1 MACATC
7 WIRAMAEP
15 PVLALRD
22 LRTHFGTGPHAVRAV
37 NGVELSVAPGEV
49 LGIVGESGCGKTV
62 LALSILR
69 LIDPPGRIV
78 SGQVLYD
85 GQDVLTM
92 RPRALTALRGRD
104 IAMIF
109 QQPKAS
115 LDPLMRIG
123 VQIAQPLRLRGGRNR
138 ATAWREAVELLA
150 AVGIPNPEE
159 KAYAYPHEISGGQAQ
174 RVMIAIALALRPRLL
189 IADEPTTA
197 LDVTVQAQILEL
209 LRERCRA
216 LGTALIL
223 VTHDIG
229 VIAQMAD
236 RVAVMYAGRV
246 VENGPVA
253 EILGQPAHPYTQ
265 GLLRSAPVL
274 GAVRGRLEEIAGGIP
289 DLGRSIPGCAFAPRC
304 AGRIKAGKER
314 CDTQAPPS
322 YLARPDWRAR
332 CWLQAGAPLAEPA
345 PAGWS

>member
-1 MACATC
+1 MLE
-7 WIRAMAEP
+7 IRG
-15 PVLALRD
+15 
-22 LRTHFGTGPHAVRAV
+22 LRTQFGTGARAVRAV
-37 NGVELSVAPGEV
+37 NGVDFAINPGEV

-69 LIDPPGRIV
+69 LIDAPGRIV
-78 SGQVLYD
+78 AGQVLFE
-85 GQDVLTM
+85 GTDVLAM

-115 LDPLMRIG
+115 LDPVMRIG
-123 VQIAQPLRLRGGRNR
+123 SQIAEPLRLRGGRSR
-138 ATAWREAVELLA
+138 AEAWREAVDLLG

-159 KAYAYPHEISGGQAQ
+159 KARAYPHEISGGQAQ

-189 IADEPTTA
+189 IADEPTTS

-229 VIAQMAD
+229 VVAQMAD
-236 RVAVMYAGRV
+236 RVAVMYAGRM
-246 VENGPVA
+246 VENGKVA
-253 EILGQPAHPYTQ
+253 DILGQPAHPIRAAY
-265 GLLRSAPVL
+265 
-274 GAVRGRLEEIAGGIP
+274 
-289 DLGRSIPGCAFAPRC
+289 CAR
-304 AGRIKAGKER
+304 RR
-314 CDTQAPPS
+314 
-322 YLARPDWRAR
+322 
-332 CWLQAGAPLAEPA
+332 
-345 PAGWS
+345 

>member
-1 MACATC
+1 MSEAPLL
-7 WIRAMAEP
+7 E
-15 PVLALRD
+15 VRD
-22 LRTHFGTGPHAVRAV
+22 LRTHFGTGPGAVRAV
-37 NGVELSVAPGEV
+37 NGVDLAVHRGEV

-69 LIDPPGRIV
+69 LVDAPGRIV
-78 SGQVLYD
+78 SGQVLFE

-115 LDPLMRIG
+115 LDPVMRIG
-123 VQIAQPLRLRGGRNR
+123 SQIAEPLRLRGGRSR
-138 ATAWREAVELLA
+138 AEAWREAVELLG

-159 KAYAYPHEISGGQAQ
+159 KARAYPHEISGGQAQ
-174 RVMIAIALALRPRLL
+174 RVMIATALALKPRLL

-197 LDVTVQAQILEL
+197 LDVTVQAQILDL

-246 VENGPVA
+246 VENAPV
-253 EILGQPAHPYTQ
+253 EDILGNPAHPYTR
-265 GLLRSAPVL
+265 GLLRSAPVM
-274 GAVRGRLEEIAGGIP
+274 GAVQKRLQEIPGGIP
-289 DLGRSIPGCAFAPRC
+289 DLTRPLRGCAFAPRC
-304 AGRIKAGKER
+304 DGRRQAGPGR
-314 CDTQAPPS
+314 CDGQAPPPFMLS
-322 YLARPDWRAR
+322 PGREAR
-332 CWLQAGAPLAEPA
+332 CWLQDGAPAAQPA
-345 PAGWS
+345 PGGWS

>member
-1 MACATC
+1 MPEAPLL
-7 WIRAMAEP
+7 E
-15 PVLALRD
+15 LHG
-22 LRTHFGTGPHAVRAV
+22 LRTQFGEGAGAVRAV
-37 NGVELSVAPGEV
+37 NGVDLSLHPGEV

-69 LIDPPGRIV
+69 LIEPPGRITA
-78 SGQVLYD
+78 GQVLFE
-85 GQDVLTM
+85 GQDVLAM

-115 LDPLMRIG
+115 LDPVMRIG
-123 VQIAQPLRLRGGRNR
+123 AQIAEPLRLRGGRGR
-138 ATAWREAVELLA
+138 KAAWQEAVELLA
-150 AVGIPNPEE
+150 AVGLPNPEE
-159 KAYAYPHEISGGQAQ
+159 KARAYPHEISGGQAQ

-197 LDVTVQAQILEL
+197 LDVTVQAQILDL

-246 VENGPVA
+246 VENAPVA
-253 EILGQPAHPYTQ
+253 EILTRPAHPYTQ
-265 GLLRSAPVL
+265 GLLRSAPVM
-274 GAVRGRLEEIAGGIP
+274 GAVQARLQEIPGGIP
-289 DLGRSIPGCAFAPRC
+289 DLGRPIAGCAFAPRC
-304 AGRIKAGKER
+304 AARDEAGALR
-314 CDTQAPPS
+314 CDSHAPPAF
-322 YLARPDWRAR
+322 LPREGWQAR
-332 CWLQAGAPLAEPA
+332 CWLQDGAPVAEPM
-345 PAGWS
+345 PEGWS

>member
-1 MACATC
+1 M
-7 WIRAMAEP
+7 RHSP
-15 PVLALRD
+15 PLLEIRD
-22 LRTHFGTGPHAVRAV
+22 LRTHFATEAGAVRAV
-37 NGVELSVAPGEV
+37 NGVDLQVRPGEV
-49 LGIVGESGCGKTV
+49 LGLVGESGCGKTV

-69 LIDPPGRIV
+69 LIEPPGRIV
-78 SGQVLYD
+78 SGQVLFD
-85 GQDVLTM
+85 GADILAM

-115 LDPLMRIG
+115 LDPVMRIG
-123 VQIAQPLRLRGGRNR
+123 HQIAEPLRLRAGRSR
-138 ATAWREAVELLA
+138 AEAWREAVELLG
-150 AVGIPNPEE
+150 AVGIPAPES
-159 KAYAYPHEISGGQAQ
+159 KARAYPHEISGGQAQ
-174 RVMIAIALALRPRLL
+174 RVMIAQALALQPRLL

-246 VENGPVA
+246 VEDAPVGDLLA
-253 EILGQPAHPYTQ
+253 RPSHPYTR
-265 GLLRSAPVL
+265 GLLRSVPVM
-274 GAVRGRLEEIAGGIP
+274 GAQQRRLHEIPGSIP
-289 DLGRSIPGCAFAPRC
+289 DLTRPVSGCAFAPRC
-304 AGRIKAGKER
+304 DGRAIAGPAR
-314 CDTQAPPS
+314 CDSEAPP
-322 YLARPDWRAR
+322 AFRPEPGHEAR
-332 CWLQAGAPLAEPA
+332 CWLLAGAPAVHPV

>member
-1 MACATC
+1 MSEEA
-7 WIRAMAEP
+7 P
-15 PVLALRD
+15 LLQVRD
-22 LRTHFGTGPHAVRAV
+22 LRTHFGTGGHAVRAV
-37 NGVELSVAPGEV
+37 NGVDLSVGRGEV

-69 LIDPPGRIV
+69 LVDAPGRIV
-78 SGQVLYD
+78 SGQVLFD
-85 GQDVLTM
+85 GQDVLSM
-92 RPRALTALRGRD
+92 PSRALTALRGRD

-115 LDPLMRIG
+115 LDPVMRIG
-123 VQIAQPLRLRGGRNR
+123 HQIAEPLRLRGGRTR
-138 ATAWREAVELLA
+138 AEAWREAVELLG

-159 KAYAYPHEISGGQAQ
+159 KARAYPHEISGGQAQ
-174 RVMIAIALALRPRLL
+174 RVMIATALALRPRLL

-236 RVAVMYAGRV
+236 QVAVMYAGRV
-246 VENGPVA
+246 VEKAPV
-253 EILGQPAHPYTQ
+253 EQLLGDPAHPYTR
-265 GLLRSAPVL
+265 GLMRSAPVM
-274 GAVRGRLEEIAGGIP
+274 GTVQKRLQEIPGGIP
-289 DLGRSIPGCAFAPRC
+289 DLTRPLRGCAFAPRC
-304 AGRIKAGKER
+304 DGRRQAGPAR
-314 CDTQAPPS
+314 CDGQTPPS
-322 YLARPDWRAR
+322 FMPGLGREAR
-332 CWLQAGAPLAEPA
+332 CWLQDGAPASQPA
-345 PAGWS
+345 PVEWA

>member
-1 MACATC
+1 MSDATPMLEV
-7 WIRAMAEP
+7 RG
-15 PVLALRD
+15 
-22 LRTHFGTGPHAVRAV
+22 LRTQFGTGAGAVRAV
-37 NGVELSVAPGEV
+37 NGVDFAINPGEV

-69 LIDPPGRIV
+69 LIDAPGRIV
-78 SGQVLYD
+78 AGQVLFE
-85 GQDVLTM
+85 GTDVLAM

-115 LDPLMRIG
+115 LDPVMRIG
-123 VQIAQPLRLRGGRNR
+123 SQIAEPLRLRGGRSR
-138 ATAWREAVELLA
+138 AEAWREAVELLG

-159 KAYAYPHEISGGQAQ
+159 KALAYPHEISGGQAQ

-189 IADEPTTA
+189 IADEPTTS

-229 VIAQMAD
+229 VVAQMAD

-253 EILGQPAHPYTQ
+253 EILGQPAHPYTR
-265 GLLRSAPVL
+265 GLLRSAPVM
-274 GAVRGRLEEIAGGIP
+274 GAVQARLQEIPGGIP
-289 DLGRSIPGCAFAPRC
+289 DLTRPLPGCAFAPRC
-304 AGRIKAGKER
+304 EARQQAGPAR
-314 CDTQAPPS
+314 CDSQAPPS
-322 YLARPDWRAR
+322 FLPRAGWQAR
-332 CWLQAGAPLAEPA
+332 CWLQAGAPQAQPA
-345 PAGWS
+345 PEAWA

>member
-1 MACATC
+1 MSEAPLL
-7 WIRAMAEP
+7 E
-15 PVLALRD
+15 VRD
-22 LRTHFGTGPHAVRAV
+22 LRTHFGTGPGAVRAV
-37 NGVELSVAPGEV
+37 NGVDLAVHRGEV

-69 LIDPPGRIV
+69 LVDAPGRIV
-78 SGQVLYD
+78 SGQVLFE
-85 GQDVLTM
+85 GQDVLAM

-115 LDPLMRIG
+115 LDPVMRIG
-123 VQIAQPLRLRGGRNR
+123 SQIAEPLRLRGGRSR
-138 ATAWREAVELLA
+138 AEAWREAVELLG

-159 KAYAYPHEISGGQAQ
+159 KARAYPHEISGGQAQ
-174 RVMIAIALALRPRLL
+174 RVMIATALALKPRLL

-197 LDVTVQAQILEL
+197 LDVTVQAQILDL

-229 VIAQMAD
+229 VIAQMAN

-246 VENGPVA
+246 VENAPV
-253 EILGQPAHPYTQ
+253 EDILGNPAHPYTR
-265 GLLRSAPVL
+265 GLLRSAPVM
-274 GAVRGRLEEIAGGIP
+274 GVVQERLQEIPGGIP
-289 DLGRSIPGCAFAPRC
+289 DLTRPLRGCAFAPRC
-304 AGRIKAGKER
+304 DGRRQAGLAR
-314 CDTQAPPS
+314 CDGQTPPPFMPAPG
-322 YLARPDWRAR
+322 REAR
-332 CWLQAGAPLAEPA
+332 CWLQDGAPAAQPA
-345 PAGWS
+345 PGGWS

>member
-1 MACATC
+1 MSDAPLL
-7 WIRAMAEP
+7 E
-15 PVLALRD
+15 VRD
-22 LRTHFGTGPHAVRAV
+22 LRTHFGTGGEAVRAV
-37 NGVELSVAPGEV
+37 NGVDLSVGRGEV

-69 LIDPPGRIV
+69 LLDKPGRIV
-78 SGQVLYD
+78 SGQVLFE
-85 GQDVLTM
+85 GADVLAM
-92 RPRALTALRGRD
+92 RPKALAALRGRD

-115 LDPLMRIG
+115 LDPVMRIG
-123 VQIAQPLRLRGGRNR
+123 SQIAEPLRLRGGRSR
-138 ATAWREAVELLA
+138 RDAWREAVELLG

-159 KAYAYPHEISGGQAQ
+159 KALAYPHEISGGQAQ
-174 RVMIAIALALRPRLL
+174 RVMIATALALRPKLL
-189 IADEPTTA
+189 IADEPTTS
-197 LDVTVQAQILEL
+197 LDVTVQAQILDL

-246 VENGPVA
+246 VETGPVERVLA
-253 EILGQPAHPYTQ
+253 DPAHPYTR
-265 GLLRSAPVL
+265 GLLRSAPVM
-274 GAVRGRLEEIAGGIP
+274 GEVQARLKEIPGGIP
-289 DLGRSIPGCAFAPRC
+289 DFSRPIRGCAFAPRC
-304 AGRIKAGKER
+304 DGRAQAGPAR
-314 CDTQAPPS
+314 CEAEAPPPF
-322 YLARPDWRAR
+322 LPAPGREAR
-332 CWLQAGAPLAEPA
+332 CWLQAAAPAAQPA

>member
-1 MACATC
+1 MSDEA
-7 WIRAMAEP
+7 P
-15 PVLALRD
+15 LLQVRD
-22 LRTHFGTGPHAVRAV
+22 LRTHFGTGDCAVRAV
-37 NGVELSVAPGEV
+37 NGVDLSIGRGEV

-69 LIDPPGRIV
+69 LVDAPGRIV
-78 SGQVLYD
+78 SGQVLFD
-85 GQDVLTM
+85 GQDVLAM
-92 RPRALTALRGRD
+92 RSRALTALRGRD

-115 LDPLMRIG
+115 LDPVMRIG
-123 VQIAQPLRLRGGRNR
+123 HQIAEPLRLRGGRSR
-138 ATAWREAVELLA
+138 TDAWREAVELLG

-159 KAYAYPHEISGGQAQ
+159 KARAYPHEISGGQAQ
-174 RVMIAIALALRPRLL
+174 RVMIATALALRPRLL

-246 VENGPVA
+246 VENAPVGQ
-253 EILGQPAHPYTQ
+253 ILGDPAHPYTR
-265 GLLRSAPVL
+265 GLMRSAPVM
-274 GAVRGRLEEIAGGIP
+274 GAVQKRLQEIPGGIP
-289 DLGRSIPGCAFAPRC
+289 DLTRPLRGCAFAPRC
-304 AGRIKAGKER
+304 DGRREAGPAR
-314 CDTQAPPS
+314 CDGQTPPPFMPS
-322 YLARPDWRAR
+322 PGREAR
-332 CWLQAGAPLAEPA
+332 CWLQGSAPAAQPA
-345 PAGWS
+345 PPGWS

>member
-1 MACATC
+1 MSEASSEEA
-7 WIRAMAEP
+7 P
-15 PVLALRD
+15 LLKVRD
-22 LRTHFGTGPHAVRAV
+22 LRTHFGTGDDAVRAV
-37 NGVELSVAPGEV
+37 NGVDLSVHRGEV

-69 LIDPPGRIV
+69 LVDAPGRIV
-78 SGQVLYD
+78 SGQVLFEK
-85 GQDVLTM
+85 QDVLTM
-92 RPRALTALRGRD
+92 RPRALTMLRGRD

-115 LDPLMRIG
+115 LDPVMRIG
-123 VQIAQPLRLRGGRNR
+123 HQIAEPLQLRGGRTR
-138 ATAWREAVELLA
+138 AEAWREAVELLG

-159 KAYAYPHEISGGQAQ
+159 KARAYPHEISGGQAQ
-174 RVMIAIALALRPRLL
+174 RVMIATALALRPRLL

-246 VENGPVA
+246 VENAPVA
-253 EILGQPAHPYTQ
+253 QILGDPAHPYTR
-265 GLLRSAPVL
+265 GLMRSAPAM
-274 GAVRGRLEEIAGGIP
+274 GAVQKRLQEIPGGIP
-289 DLGRSIPGCAFAPRC
+289 DLTRPLRGCAFAPRC
-304 AGRIKAGKER
+304 DGRREAGPAR
-314 CDTQAPPS
+314 CDARTPPPFR
-322 YLARPDWRAR
+322 LGPGREAR
-332 CWLQAGAPLAEPA
+332 CWLQDGAPVAQPA
-345 PAGWS
+345 PPGWS